1 MLFLFLPQW
10 LADPTFVLTF
20 VCICMSPQLT
30 ISGTLIVKNIWWP
43 GYVIGLLAYTVSISQ
58 DLLHINVIVSWLS
71 LHSDWITH
79 NLKVTGM
86 EALRDFSETST
97 LRCSFSDLREGI
109 GFWALP
115 YPDLWSVCLKPNTA
129 IQAWFQSFRPTRH
142 VLRLFYFPCIN
153 SKWCNALVVG
163 SISFYRP
170 AKKKKISFYR
180 LFSRMSDTDRT
191 AWVAFS

>member
-1 MLFLFLPQW
+1 M
-10 LADPTFVLTF
+10 
-20 VCICMSPQLT
+20 
-30 ISGTLIVKNIWWP
+30 
-43 GYVIGLLAYTVSISQ
+43 SISQ

-170 AKKKKISFYR
+170 AKKKKSHFIEYSAVCLIQIVQHELHFRKIFSSELSPTPYLKYSEDSR
-180 LFSRMSDTDRT
+180 L
-191 AWVAFS
+191 